1 MLGIVERCYQSINL
15 LQAETVIPP
24 LRRITDIL
32 LGSGSYPEPTRSPE
46 ELLYYCGLVV
56 RKLMLRPAIST
67 QLRSAK
73 STPPPAVLDP
83 LPPPNGSLPER
94 RRPEPFQ
101 N

>member
-15 LQAETVIPP
+15 LQGETVIPP

-73 STPPPAVLDP
+73 STPAPAGKNPVTPSKGLLPQSTRPQP
-83 LPPPNGSLPER
+83 LP
-94 RRPEPFQ
+94 
-101 N
+101 